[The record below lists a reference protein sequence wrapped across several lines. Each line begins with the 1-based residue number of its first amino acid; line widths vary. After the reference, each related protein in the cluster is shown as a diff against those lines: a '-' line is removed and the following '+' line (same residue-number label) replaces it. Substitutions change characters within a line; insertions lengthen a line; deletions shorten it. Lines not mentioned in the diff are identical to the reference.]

1 MDLQKIISDILGKL
15 NLDTSLLEKFKKNPL
30 ETIKS
35 LLGGVNLDDSQL
47 KTVVD
52 GVSAK
57 LGLDDAVKKGGGFLA
72 KLKALFTGKK

>member
-35 LLGGVNLDDSQL
+35 LLEDIIEHTCSKGIACSCSFDSIL
-47 KTVVD
+47 INKTRY
-52 GVSAK
+52 
-57 LGLDDAVKKGGGFLA
+57 
-72 KLKALFTGKK
+72 